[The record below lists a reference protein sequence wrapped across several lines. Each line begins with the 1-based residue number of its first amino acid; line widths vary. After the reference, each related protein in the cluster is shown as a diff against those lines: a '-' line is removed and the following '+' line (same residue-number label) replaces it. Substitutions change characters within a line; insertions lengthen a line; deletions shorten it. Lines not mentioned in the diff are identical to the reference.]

1 MSKLEKIFETS
12 YEHLELLI
20 RTDNG
25 KLLYVVGAEKLVVSS
40 PRLPKYEVYSCE
52 YDPIEDIASS
62 IHEVDYSF
70 FTWEESLAT
79 LNYLIEGLDDAIECE
94 KERNNGDLCNF

>member
-1 MSKLEKIFETS
+1 MSKLDKIFEAS

-20 RTDNG
+20 RTDDG
-25 KLLYVVGAEKLVVSS
+25 KFHYVVGVEKFVVSN

-52 YDPIEDIASS
+52 YNPIEGMVNP

-94 KERNNGDLCNF
+94 KERK